1 MSIKIAF
8 STEEKKE
15 HKKGLKKA
23 KKQNKKAI
31 FLPQGKSY
39 AFEKMI
45 SEITRSQEKKEV
57 REKQKEETLKIKEM
71 LKYGMKIAEIAQ
83 SMGKDYMQIY
93 NVYRKFKK

>member
-1 MSIKIAF
+1 MSINIAF
-8 STEEKKE
+8 TAEEKKE

-23 KKQNKKAI
+23 KAQNKKYL

-39 AFEKMI
+39 AFDKMI
-45 SEITRSQEKKEV
+45 SEINRSQEKREV
-57 REKQKEETLKIKEM
+57 TEKLKEETHKIKEM
-71 LKYGMKIAEIAQ
+71 LKSGMKIAEIAQ